1 MFAGREKEL
10 REFFRQM
17 EEKRIFYFL
26 LSNFE
31 DFDDSH
37 GDIDIFVSPQDKV
50 SFLFLLERN
59 GWLERREP
67 PNLFFHNFFYKIMDD
82 CLICLDVRFELSFGL
97 SEKSFWQLKN
107 EERVI
112 NSIVR
117 NNGSG
122 YRPKGLGAILLYLIH
137 IIEEKKITEERHFR
151 KLEKYLDIYG
161 REIDKR
167 EEDEFKKVKNLIKRR
182 DWGKIITE
190 YFKKRKDE
198 VFDKDKKRR
207 SGLGFCLLFL
217 GTNGSGKT
225 TLINQI
231 TKSLNFKISKLYLG
245 QKDWALKFVGG
256 LYSKGGDIPVL
267 NLLNIYFFYPLD
279 LLLRVFRVR
288 RFSKFRLVLID
299 RIPGFAF
306 LGNKIILSIYKV
318 VMPKIDLFILLDGS
332 PEKIWERKKEHSLE
346 KVKADMLKWRK
357 VADRLPS
364 PKLIVDTTS
373 NSPEESAA
381 IVIREIFK
389 SDIFLSRLFKPIDIK
404 E

>member
-1 MFAGREKEL
+1 
-10 REFFRQM
+10 
-17 EEKRIFYFL
+17 
-26 LSNFE
+26 
-31 DFDDSH
+31 
-37 GDIDIFVSPQDKV
+37 
-50 SFLFLLERN
+50 
-59 GWLERREP
+59 
-67 PNLFFHNFFYKIMDD
+67 
-82 CLICLDVRFELSFGL
+82 VRFELSFGL

-267 NLLNIYFFYPLD
+267 HLLNIYFLYPLD

-318 VMPKIDLFILLDGS
+318 VMPKIDLVILLDGS